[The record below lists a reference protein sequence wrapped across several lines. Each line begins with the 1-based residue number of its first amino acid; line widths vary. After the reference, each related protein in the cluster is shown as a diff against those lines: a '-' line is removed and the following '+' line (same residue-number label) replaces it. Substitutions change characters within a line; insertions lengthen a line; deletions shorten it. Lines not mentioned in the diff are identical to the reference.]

1 MIRVENLTCYYGERA
16 AVDDISFNIEQ
27 GEIVGFLGP
36 NGAGKSS
43 TMKMITG
50 YMMPTRGNAWVAGH
64 DMTRE
69 PLEGRSKLGY
79 LPETVPL
86 YDDMTTNSYL
96 HYIGRLRGLD
106 KAKTAL
112 RVDEVI
118 EICALGEYRDV
129 LLSKLSKGYR
139 QRVGLGQSI
148 INDPEVLILDEPTI
162 GIDPIQV
169 AQTRQLIKHLG
180 ENRTIL
186 LSSHILPEVSMVCER
201 VIIINKGKIAA
212 EGSIDNLSSDLM
224 DGEQLKVRVRGGSEA
239 EVAQELNAIK
249 GVCDVRYQD
258 PFHLIRANPGH
269 ELQGAIIA
277 AVGAKSWSLLSMES
291 VGQSLEDIFLHL
303 TTSEGGSDRET
314 DT

>member
-64 DMTRE
+64 NMTRE
-69 PLEGRSKLGY
+69 PLEGRCKLGY

-86 YDDMTTNSYL
+86 YDDMTTRAYL
-96 HYIGRLRGLD
+96 QYIGRLRGLD
-106 KAKTAL
+106 KTTTTR

-118 EICALGEYRDV
+118 EICSLGEYRDV
-129 LLSKLSKGYR
+129 LLNKLSKGYR

-162 GIDPIQV
+162 GIDPIQM

-212 EGSIDNLSSDLM
+212 EDSIENLSSNFA
-224 DGEQLKVRVRGGSEA
+224 DGEQLKLRVRGPEM
-239 EVAQELNAIK
+239 EITQELSAVT
-249 GVCDVRYQD
+249 GVRDVRYQD
-258 PFHLIRANPGH
+258 PFHLVRAKPGH
-269 ELQGAIIA
+269 ELQGEIIA
-277 AVGAKSWSLLSMES
+277 TVGAKSWSLLSMES
-291 VGQSLEDIFLHL
+291 VGQSLEDIFLQL
-303 TTSEGGSDRET
+303 TKSERDADRVA
-314 DT
+314 DQ